1 MNKDAVDDFLGDLN
15 ETEEVDPFAPEN
27 EDPFNAEEPKKEVEE
42 DKEEKVPYHKDPKV
56 QRYVEKEISKAL
68 KEFKP
73 TETEKFVKETKAD
86 DDNYYER
93 LIGNDTPEKIA
104 MIKEAKARDE
114 RLIQIA
120 EDRAVGRLTADQQK
134 SIEEDRQAQE
144 ELRQGFE
151 DIEETYNVDLTSN
164 TPRAKQLRGEF
175 VDFITRIAPK
185 NSEGEVIAFPDLDA
199 SFEAFQEKKKAPTNT
214 RAKDLASRSIARST
228 DTSITP
234 TVKDNSWA
242 AVDKLFA
249 KGFNN

>member
-1 MNKDAVDDFLGDLN
+1 MNNDAVEDFLSGLD
-15 ETEEVDPFAPEN
+15 EEVKDPFTPEPQ
-27 EDPFNAEEPKKEVEE
+27 DPFNAPEPKKEVEE
-42 DKEEKVPYHKDPKV
+42 EKEEKVPYHKDPKV

-73 TETEKFVKETKAD
+73 TETEKFVKEVKID

-120 EDRAVGRLTADQQK
+120 EERAAGRLIADQQK
-134 SIEEDRQAQE
+134 ATEEDRAAQE

-164 TPRAKQLRGEF
+164 TPRAKQIREEF
-175 VDFITRIAPK
+175 VDFITKIAPK
-185 NSEGEVIAFPDLDA
+185 NSDGEVIAFPDLNA
-199 SFEAFQEKKKAPTNT
+199 SFEAFQERKKAPTT
-214 RAKDLASRSIARST
+214 SRAKDLASRSITRST
-228 DTSITP
+228 DASNTP
-234 TVKDNSWA
+234 VVKDNSWS
-242 AVDKLFA
+242 AVDKLFS
-249 KGFNN
+249 KFNS